1 MSKLIFII
9 DSISTQA
16 CQTPTKIAN
25 LYMNR
30 FSIDENAAFEV
41 IAAESFSATEDHLEP
56 NFVGTRLS
64 DEDIIDDLAI
74 KTLDNFEKST
84 SLIEETLKKAN
95 LFEKNLNLSSKF
107 KTNIHLIYCG
117 NPFNWISGS
126 PSEELQ
132 PTSLARIIEK
142 ISIFDLRIS
151 LNQLTP

>member
-1 MSKLIFII
+1 
-9 DSISTQA
+9 
-16 CQTPTKIAN
+16 
-25 LYMNR
+25 MNR

-107 KTNIHLIYCG
+107 KTNIHFIYCG
-117 NPFNWISGS
+117 NPFN
-126 PSEELQ
+126 
-132 PTSLARIIEK
+132 
-142 ISIFDLRIS
+142 
-151 LNQLTP
+151 